1 MATYDDENLSLKLT
15 TPLGPDKLL
24 LKTFH
29 GEEKLSE
36 PYFYYLDM
44 VSQEYELDFDQIVGE
59 GVTITMD
66 LSSGEQKYFHG
77 IVTRFIQGAFD
88 GTECKYF
95 AEVRPWMWQLYLTQ
109 DSRIFQEM
117 KIPDIITK
125 VFDDLGFSDYKDDL
139 TKTYE
144 EVDYCVQ
151 YQETAYNFVQRL
163 MEDNGIC
170 YYFEHEEGKHTLVLS
185 DDSTQHPECPGV
197 PTVTMSP
204 PDSTM
209 IEEDTISQI
218 SLEKSVGT
226 GKYAMDDFDFETPS
240 TDLLV
245 TDVEALEA
253 HKTTDLRVYEY
264 PGGFKKSN
272 VGDDRTKLRI
282 ESLEYP
288 VRLVNGQGN
297 CRDFRFGYKFTLE
310 EHERED
316 INDTYLIYSLQ
327 FTATQDSYHNAFT
340 AFPADTPFRPEV
352 KTRRPRIVGSQTAI
366 VVGKDNEEIYTD
378 KYGRIK
384 VQFHWDQEG
393 ENNENS
399 SCWVRVTQ
407 GWAGKGWGMIF
418 IPRIGME
425 VVVSFLEGDP
435 DKPLVTGCVYNA
447 EQTVPYDLPDDQ
459 TRSTIKTDSSKDAEG
474 FNEIRF
480 EDKADEEEIYVHA
493 QKDMNIEVLN
503 DETRTITKNRTTTI
517 EEENDTLTVSKG
529 DRTFEV
535 TEGNETTTIGGDREI
550 TVSGDETRTN
560 EGDYTVKVEGDYKI
574 TVEGDLTIE
583 VTGKISISTDDNYE
597 LTVGGDY
604 TNDVDGDTSTT
615 VGGDYSVESDG
626 DISQTASGDFKNET
640 DGDMTNSA
648 SGDLTNEADGDLT
661 NSAGGDLTDEADGDV
676 SISATNEATVSG
688 MNVTA
693 EADIEAA
700 VSGSTVSLG

>member
-1 MATYDDENLSLKLT
+1 MALFDDENLSLKLT
-15 TPLGPDKLL
+15 TPLGADKLM

-44 VSQEYELDFDQIVGE
+44 ISEEYELDFDQIVGE
-59 GVTITMD
+59 GITITMD
-66 LSSGEQKYFHG
+66 LSSGEQKHFHG
-77 IVTRFIQGAFD
+77 ICTRFIQGAYD
-88 GTECKYF
+88 GTQCKYF
-95 AEVRPWMWQLYLTQ
+95 AEVRPWMWQLNLTR

-117 KIPDIITK
+117 KIPDIITQ
-125 VFDDLGFSDYKDDL
+125 VFDDLGFSDYKDSL

-170 YYFEHEEGKHTLVLS
+170 YYFEHEEDKHTLVLS
-185 DDSTQHPECPGV
+185 DDSTQHPDCPGV

-204 PDSTM
+204 PDSAM
-209 IEEDTISQI
+209 IEDDTISQI
-218 SLEKSVGT
+218 SLEKSVAT

-245 TDVEALEA
+245 TDVDALEE
-253 HKTTDLRVYEY
+253 HKTTDLRIYEY
-264 PGGFKKSN
+264 PGGFTQSN
-272 VGDDRTKLRI
+272 AGDDRSKLRM

-288 VRLVNGQGN
+288 VRMINGQGN

-310 EHERED
+310 DHERED
-316 INDTYLIYSLQ
+316 VNDTYLIYSLQ
-327 FTATQDSYHNAFT
+327 FTATQDAYHNSFT

-352 KTRRPRIVGSQTAI
+352 KTPRPKIFGSQTAL
-366 VVGKDNEEIYTD
+366 VVGKENEEIYTD

-393 ENNENS
+393 ENDENS
-399 SCWVRVTQ
+399 SCWVRVMQ

-425 VVVSFLEGDP
+425 VVVSFLEGNP

-447 EQTVPYDLPDDQ
+447 EQTVPYNLPDNQ
-459 TRSTIKTDSSKDAEG
+459 TQSTIKTDSSKDAEG

-560 EGDYTVKVEGDYKI
+560 EGDYTVKIDGDYKI

-597 LTVGGDY
+597 LTVSGDY
-604 TNDVDGDTSTT
+604 TNDVDGDASTT
-615 VGGDYSVESDG
+615 VGGDLTDEADG
-626 DISQTASGDFKNET
+626 DVTHSAGGDLKNET
-640 DGDMTNSA
+640 DGDLTNSA

-693 EADIEAA
+693 EADVEAA

>member
-1 MATYDDENLSLKLT
+1 MAKYDDENLSLKLT
-15 TPLGPDKLL
+15 TPLGADKLL
-24 LKTFH
+24 IKTFH
-29 GEEKLSE
+29 GEGRISE
-36 PYFYYLDM
+36 PFFFYLDM
-44 VSQEYELDFDQIVGE
+44 VSQEYELDFDQVVGE
-59 GVTITMD
+59 GITITMD
-66 LSSGEQKYFHG
+66 LSTGEKKYYHG
-77 IVTRFIQGAFD
+77 VCTRFIQGAYD

-95 AEVRPWMWQLYLTQ
+95 AELRPWIWQLHLTR

-125 VFDDLGFSDYKDDL
+125 VFDDLGFTDYKDSL
-139 TKTYE
+139 TGTYE
-144 EVDYCVQ
+144 QVDYCVQ

-170 YYFEHEEGKHTLVLS
+170 YYFEHEDGKHTLVLS
-185 DDSTQHPECPGV
+185 DDSTAHPECPGV
-197 PTVTMSP
+197 PTVSMSP
-204 PDSTM
+204 PDSSM
-209 IEEDTISQI
+209 IEDDTVSQI
-218 SLEKSVGT
+218 SLEKSVAT
-226 GKYAMDDFDFETPS
+226 GKYAMDDFDFETPA

-245 TDVEALEA
+245 TDVEALKE

-264 PGGFKKSN
+264 PGGFTKSAD
-272 VGDDRTKLRI
+272 GDKRAKVRM

-316 INDTYLIYSLQ
+316 VNDTYLLYSVN
-327 FTATQDSYHNAFT
+327 FTATQDSYHNSFV
-340 AFPADTPFRPEV
+340 AFPATTPFRPLVETP
-352 KTRRPRIVGSQTAI
+352 KPRIVGTQTAL
-366 VVGKDNEEIYTD
+366 VVGKANEEIYTD

-393 ENNENS
+393 AYDENS
-399 SCWVRVTQ
+399 SCWIRVMQ
-407 GWAGKGWGMIF
+407 GWAGKSWGNIF
-418 IPRIGME
+418 IPRIEME
-425 VVVSFLEGDP
+425 VVVSFINGDP
-435 DKPLVTGCVYNA
+435 DRPLITGCVYNA
-447 EQTVPYDLPDDQ
+447 DQTVPYELPANQ
-459 TRSTIKTDSSKDAEG
+459 TQSTIKTDSSKDAEG
-474 FNEIRF
+474 FNELRF

-517 EEENDTLTVSKG
+517 EEENDTLTVAKG

-560 EGDYTVKVEGDYKI
+560 EGDYTATISGNYNL

-597 LTVGGDY
+597 LAVSGDY
-604 TNDVDGDTSTT
+604 SNEVDGDVSTT
-615 VGGDYSVESDG
+615 
-626 DISQTASGDFKNET
+626 
-640 DGDMTNSA
+640 
-648 SGDLTNEADGDLT
+648 
-661 NSAGGDLTDEADGDV
+661 AGGDLTDEADGDLSNSAGGDVTIESDGDV
-676 SISATNEATVSG
+676 SVSATNEATVSG

-693 EADIEAA
+693 SADVEAA